1 MIKKITILVHAI
13 LFFSGLSNAQ
23 MTPRQIYQKNS
34 DSVVLIITTNPDGTK
49 SKGTGS
55 VIDESKVLT
64 NAHVVLEEG
73 GKMPQN
79 ILIFLKKDNINDE
92 SKNKYKKGRSAKV
105 IRFDNDLDLAL
116 LEVNGI
122 KSIPPVGLA
131 DSDEVMVG
139 DPVLAIGHPESGGL
153 WSLTSGRIGSVIKNQ
168 SGIKGKHVFQTETS
182 LNRGNSGGPLL
193 NGNAEMVGVNTNI
206 ARVSND
212 GLAITGINFA
222 VQSNVVKDWLQRG
235 GFSIS
240 KAPPKDHN
248 KTTAGIKKVEKEKEK
263 PNLKKQTPQ
272 MESLP
277 DNQLLTPPRPFSD
290 DDLFSLFE
298 DEKND
303 EFDQIMESQMDEM
316 DKMMDD
322 AFNKF

>member
-92 SKNKYKKGRSAKV
+92 SKHKYKKGRSAKV

-168 SGIKGKHVFQTETS
+168 SGIKGKHVFQTETA

-193 NGNAEMVGVNTNI
+193 NGNADMVGVNTNI
-206 ARVSND
+206 ARVSDD

-235 GFSIS
+235 GFRIS
-240 KAPPKDHN
+240 KAPPKDQN

-322 AFNKF
+322 AFDKF

>member
-92 SKNKYKKGRSAKV
+92 SKHKYKKGRSAKV

-131 DSDEVMVG
+131 DSDEVMGG

-193 NGNAEMVGVNTNI
+193 NGTAEMVGVNTNI

-222 VQSNVVKDWLQRG
+222 VQANVVKDWLQRG
-235 GFSIS
+235 GISIR
-240 KAPPKDHN
+240 KASPKDQN

-263 PNLKKQTPQ
+263 PNLKKQSPE

-277 DNQLLTPPRPFSD
+277 DNQLLTRPRPFSD

-303 EFDQIMESQMDEM
+303 EFDQIMESQMDGM

-322 AFNKF
+322 AFDKF